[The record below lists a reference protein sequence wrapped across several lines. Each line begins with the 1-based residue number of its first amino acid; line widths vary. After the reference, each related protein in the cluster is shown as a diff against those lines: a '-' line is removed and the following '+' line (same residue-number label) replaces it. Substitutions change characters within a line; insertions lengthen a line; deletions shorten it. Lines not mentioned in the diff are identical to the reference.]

1 MKDGEKKLTRL
12 NRLITSFSNE
22 MQEVY
27 LCFLHGALPLLINLN
42 LLLQRSDPIIHLL
55 YDALFDTTTIL
66 LSRFMSPQIVN
77 KYKNSELN
85 YEEIILAVEN
95 EDNYLSREHLFV
107 GFLARL
113 KVKKLL
119 ENGDISENQYD
130 IFFQACLSCHE
141 TGFLYALKNF
151 PLNNDLF
158 KHARFFNF
166 LDQKCSFESIHFL
179 TEELKHYITFTA
191 GEFLQV
197 EVEFLLLTSITLDD
211 FEESE
216 LDEAAIRTDE
226 SGDAKIYRIDIL
238 WYYLYIQKITG
249 TGKNKFENLF
259 KLAKVVFAI
268 VHNNAE
274 EESLFSRVRKNLTAE
289 RASLQLD
296 GTLSSI
302 ISFQLNRPQDQPC
315 FKHNPSDNVIEK
327 AKTATWEYN
336 KSHYHHHLKNDN
348 VVL

>member
-1 MKDGEKKLTRL
+1 M
-12 NRLITSFSNE
+12 
-22 MQEVY
+22 
-27 LCFLHGALPLLINLN
+27 
-42 LLLQRSDPIIHLL
+42 
-55 YDALFDTTTIL
+55 
-66 LSRFMSPQIVN
+66 
-77 KYKNSELN
+77 
-85 YEEIILAVEN
+85 
-95 EDNYLSREHLFV
+95 
-107 GFLARL
+107 
-113 KVKKLL
+113 
-119 ENGDISENQYD
+119 
-130 IFFQACLSCHE
+130 
-141 TGFLYALKNF
+141 
-151 PLNNDLF
+151 
-158 KHARFFNF
+158 
-166 LDQKCSFESIHFL
+166 
-179 TEELKHYITFTA
+179 
-191 GEFLQV
+191 

-302 ISFQLNRPQDQPC
+302 ISFYI
-315 FKHNPSDNVIEK
+315 KI
-327 AKTATWEYN
+327 
-336 KSHYHHHLKNDN
+336 
-348 VVL
+348 